1 MKLTQSDVRDF
12 KWNSLFMNRKKNEQ
26 RLKSIH
32 DKILTEESKSI
43 LFKSNGVTVVARWRE
58 SMTIPCRFYVVCVKA
73 YQLNHTVPYVK

>member
-43 LFKSNGVTVVARWRE
+43 LFKSNGVTVVAR
-58 SMTIPCRFYVVCVKA
+58 
-73 YQLNHTVPYVK
+73 